1 MEIIF
6 SRLDENNARFQLAG
20 CTTPFANS
28 IRRAMIG
35 EVPTLA
41 IETVKI
47 YDNTSALFDEMLTH
61 RLGLIPIRSDERLP
75 GAAFPVCLRG
85 GRMSF
90 LQCCPHHEC

>member
-61 RLGLIPIRSDERLP
+61 RLGLIPIRSDGELP
-75 GAAFPVCLRG
+75 GAAVPCVPAAGKDVLPAVL
-85 GRMSF
+85 SS
-90 LQCCPHHEC
+90 P